1 MKKMIDIIDIK
12 NAKYL
17 EFYSNDGYIY
27 CKNKITDEVVF
38 VAEDEKYKILK
49 NEYLDYQKWYREEKN
64 KNIRQKEIVNKLINA
79 IKTKLKNSDNYE
91 MGLENS
97 SYKDRLFTETY
108 IELQVIL
115 DKLKEVTDEI

>member
-12 NAKYL
+12 NSKYL
-17 EFYSNDGYIY
+17 EFYSNNGYIY

-64 KNIRQKEIVNKLINA
+64 KNIRQKKIVNQLINA
-79 IKTKLKNSDNYE
+79 IKTKLKNSDNYD

>member
-12 NAKYL
+12 NSKYL

-64 KNIRQKEIVNKLINA
+64 KNIRQKKIVNQLINA

-108 IELQVIL
+108 IELQIIL

>member
-1 MKKMIDIIDIK
+1 M
-12 NAKYL
+12 
-17 EFYSNDGYIY
+17 
-27 CKNKITDEVVF
+27 
-38 VAEDEKYKILK
+38 K

-64 KNIRQKEIVNKLINA
+64 KNMKQKEILNQLINA

>member
-17 EFYSNDGYIY
+17 KFYSNDGYTY

-38 VAEDEKYKILK
+38 IAEDEKYKILK

-64 KNIRQKEIVNKLINA
+64 KNMKQKEILNQLINA

>member
-1 MKKMIDIIDIK
+1 
-12 NAKYL
+12 
-17 EFYSNDGYIY
+17 
-27 CKNKITDEVVF
+27 
-38 VAEDEKYKILK
+38 
-49 NEYLDYQKWYREEKN
+49 
-64 KNIRQKEIVNKLINA
+64 
-79 IKTKLKNSDNYE
+79 

>member
-17 EFYSNDGYIY
+17 KFYSNDGYIY

-38 VAEDEKYKILK
+38 IAEDEKYKILK

-64 KNIRQKEIVNKLINA
+64 KNMKQKEILNQLINA

-108 IELQVIL
+108 IELQIIL

>member
-17 EFYSNDGYIY
+17 KFYSNDGYIY
-27 CKNKITDEVVF
+27 CKNKNM
-38 VAEDEKYKILK
+38 K
-49 NEYLDYQKWYREEKN
+49 
-64 KNIRQKEIVNKLINA
+64 QKEILNQLINA